1 MLEAIRELLPE
12 IKEGRCILFLGS
24 GSTVACES
32 PWGGGMTGKDLA
44 EAIVKKLGANFPASL
59 EEASEFL
66 ETKPPRHRSELDEFI
81 HERLRDLRPTIGH
94 LLLTMFPWRAIVT
107 TNFNQAI
114 EKGYDVAREKG
125 LTARTL
131 LPVLTDH
138 DLANLSHIA
147 DARTP
152 LFKPHGCISALGRSD
167 TPLVLTPRDYY
178 LSIKKRRAMYDH
190 IKKLSERFVTL
201 FVGYSLTDY
210 NFNNIYYELHGTLK
224 EYVMQSYTVFPVDK
238 EKADHIKRV
247 YAGRNITLI
256 DDMFDTF
263 MLTLAA
269 ETGLLSGPAC
279 DVAADELARP
289 SVLSKLK
296 TYASALPECVR
307 DSISSRRITPP

>member
-1 MLEAIRELLPE
+1 
-12 IKEGRCILFLGS
+12 
-24 GSTVACES
+24 
-32 PWGGGMTGKDLA
+32 MTGKDLA
-44 EAIVKKLGANFPASL
+44 EAIVKKLGATFPASL

-81 HERLRDLRPTIGH
+81 RERLRDLRPTVGH
-94 LLLTMFPWRAIVT
+94 LLLPMFPWRAIVT

-114 EKGYDVAREKG
+114 ENGYEVAREKR
-125 LTARTL
+125 LTTRAL

-138 DLANLSHIA
+138 DLANLSQIV
-147 DARTP
+147 DVRTP

-178 LSIKKRRAMYDH
+178 VSIKKRRAMYDH
-190 IKKLSERFVTL
+190 IKQLAERFATL

-210 NFNNIYYELHGTLK
+210 NFNNIYYELHGTLQD
-224 EYVMQSYTVFPVDK
+224 YVMQSYTVFPVDK
-238 EKADHIKRV
+238 EKADHIRRV
-247 YAGRNITLI
+247 YARRNITLI

-263 MLTLAA
+263 MLTLAGEA
-269 ETGLLSGPAC
+269 GLLSGETC

-289 SVLSKLK
+289 SVLPKLK

-307 DSISSRRITPP
+307 DRLRSRRIAVP